1 MPQPRRDRGDFFID
15 TASPDLGSYCRL
27 ESSLMS
33 ASSKKRERR
42 LKGMAAR
49 ADRHELYEASV
60 QDVESEVD
68 FMRETYESLRGKPA
82 KRFREDFCGTASAC
96 CEWVRRDAANIA
108 VGVDLDQPTLDW
120 GYEHRVARLSRE
132 QQARVMLRNANV
144 VDVET
149 PEVDIVGAFNFSYYT
164 FQTRD
169 ALRAYFQNVHRTLAP
184 DGLFIL
190 DAFGGQ
196 EAMAEMKEKTKLD
209 DFTYVWHQATY
220 HPVTGFMRCHIHFRF
235 PDGTKIKRAFTYEWR
250 LWTLPEIRE
259 LLAEAGFRNVTVYWE
274 GTDEDGEGDGTF
286 SPSAE
291 GEADL
296 AWIAYIVA
304 ER

>member
-1 MPQPRRDRGDFFID
+1 
-15 TASPDLGSYCRL
+15 
-27 ESSLMS
+27 MS
-33 ASSKKRERR
+33 ASGNKRERK

-60 QDVESEVD
+60 QDVASEVD
-68 FMRETYESLRGKPA
+68 FMTETYEALRGKPA
-82 KRFREDFCGTASAC
+82 RRFREDFCGTASAC
-96 CEWVRRDAANIA
+96 CEWVRRDASNIA

-120 GYEHRVARLSRE
+120 GNAHRVAALSRE
-132 QQARVMLRNANV
+132 QQARVMLRNADV
-144 VDVET
+144 LDVET
-149 PEVDIVGAFNFSYYT
+149 PEMDIVGAFNFSYYT
-164 FQTRD
+164 FDTRD
-169 ALRAYFQNVHRTLAP
+169 RLRAYFERVHHTLAS
-184 DGLFIL
+184 DGLFFL

-196 EAMAEMKEKTKLD
+196 ESMAEMKEKTKLD
-209 DFTYVWHQATY
+209 DFTYVWDQAVY
-220 HPVTGFMRCHIHFRF
+220 HPVTGYMRCHIHFHF
-235 PDGTKIKRAFTYEWR
+235 PDGTKMKRAFTYDWR

-259 LLAEAGFRNVTVYWE
+259 LLAEAGFRSSTVYWE

-286 SPSAE
+286 APDAE